1 MKLQSKGIKNPADAL
16 GQCAIQST
24 GYAKKYNTGLVRV
37 NSWHYP
43 GREHWA
49 IYNQETNEV
58 IDLTARQFTVTVP
71 AKFVAQLEDWLD
83 EAAYWLGDSLVYSLF
98 DNPDTMKP
106 SYESQWIREEIDPH
120 EFVREEA
127 GLNELRK
134 QNSGAEKYEAFIKK
148 EEGAKV

>member
-1 MKLQSKGIKNPADAL
+1 MKLQSKGIKSPSEAL

-24 GYAKKYNTGLVRV
+24 MYAKKYNTGLVRV

-49 IYNQETNEV
+49 IYNEETNEV

-98 DNPDTMKP
+98 EDGHINKP
-106 SYESQWIREEIDPH
+106 TYESQWIREEIDPH

-127 GLNELRK
+127 GLNEIR
-134 QNSGAEKYEAFIKK
+134 NSHNSAALYEAFIKT
-148 EEGAKV
+148 EEGTKV

>member
-1 MKLQSKGIKNPADAL
+1 MKLQSKGIKSPSEAL
-16 GQCAIQST
+16 GLCAIQST
-24 GYAKKYNTGLVRV
+24 MYAKKYNTGLVRV

-49 IYNQETNEV
+49 IYNEETNEV

-98 DNPDTMKP
+98 EDGHINKP
-106 SYESQWIREEIDPH
+106 TYESQWIREEIDPH

-127 GLNELRK
+127 GLNEIR
-134 QNSGAEKYEAFIKK
+134 NSHNSAALYEAFIKT

>member
-1 MKLQSKGIKNPADAL
+1 MKLQSKGIKSPSEAL

-24 GYAKKYNTGLVRV
+24 LYAKKYNTGLVRV
-37 NSWHYP
+37 NSWNYP

-49 IYNQETNEV
+49 IYNKETNEV

-83 EAAYWLGDSLVYSLF
+83 EASYWLGDSLVYSLF
-98 DNPDTMKP
+98 EDGHINEP
-106 SYESQWIREEIDPH
+106 SYESQWIRDEIDPN

-127 GLNELRK
+127 GMKELGK
-134 QNSGAEKYEAFIKK
+134 QIQK
-148 EEGAKV
+148 EREMA

>member
-1 MKLQSKGIKNPADAL
+1 MKLQSKGIKSPSEAL

-24 GYAKKYNTGLVRV
+24 MYAKKYNTGLVRV

-49 IYNQETNEV
+49 IYNEETNEV

-98 DNPDTMKP
+98 DNSDITEA
-106 SYESQWIREEIDPH
+106 SYESQWKREEIDPD

-127 GLNELRK
+127 GMKELQK
-134 QNSGAEKYEAFIKK
+134 QIEKERVNA
-148 EEGAKV
+148 